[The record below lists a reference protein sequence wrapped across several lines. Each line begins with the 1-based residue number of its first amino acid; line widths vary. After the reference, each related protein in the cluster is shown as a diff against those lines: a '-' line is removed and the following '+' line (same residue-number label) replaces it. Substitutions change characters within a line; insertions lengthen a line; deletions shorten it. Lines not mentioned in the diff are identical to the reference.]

1 MAVRTQG
8 WPLLVRCLLSFFA
21 LLEYRV
27 PARAIANGVA
37 HVSFPGG
44 GLFLPARTPYDRQ
57 MLVEHVV
64 ERAQAKG
71 RVQVLIDD
79 RRWMVSLSRGDL
91 AFRCA
96 RCGMFSDPACHCAT
110 VGSEA
115 FCAKCALGL
124 GKQPASADHAQRRL
138 AG

>member
-1 MAVRTQG
+1 M
-8 WPLLVRCLLSFFA
+8 
-21 LLEYRV
+21 
-27 PARAIANGVA
+27 PATAIANGVA

-44 GLFLPARTPYDRQ
+44 GLFLPARTPYDRE

-79 RRWMVSLSRGDL
+79 RRWMVHLSRGDL

-96 RCGMFSDPACHCAT
+96 RCGVFSDPACHCAA
-110 VGSEA
+110 VGDDV
-115 FCAKCALGL
+115 FCAKCALGFGYYL
-124 GKQPASADHAQRRL
+124 SSPRQAQRRL

>member
-1 MAVRTQG
+1 MRAQG
-8 WPLLVRCLLSFFA
+8 RRPLVRCLLSSFT

-27 PARAIANGVA
+27 PTSAIASGVA
-37 HVSFPGG
+37 HVSFLGG

-71 RVQVLIDD
+71 RVQVLVDD
-79 RRWMVSLSRGDL
+79 RRWLVSLSRGDL

-96 RCGMFSDPACHCAT
+96 RCGLFSDPACHCAT
-110 VGSEA
+110 VGSEV
-115 FCAKCALGL
+115 FCARCALGL
-124 GKQPASADHAQRRL
+124 GQQPASADHAQRRL